1 MSDDEGFEWCAAVD
15 LFDDDDAT
23 RQRHL
28 TPKKS
33 TRWVPSFHELVNLQ
47 MRKFTLALNKGSVT
61 VNLAY
66 RENGTGSSVWDA
78 AIVLAKFLELSG
90 KARDCAVLE
99 LGAGTGLCG
108 LVASALGARSV
119 VLTDL
124 QACLPLLRD
133 NAQPFPNVRVE
144 ALPWGRTVALPP
156 CDLVLLA
163 DCLLPGGTHLFEPL
177 ARTIHSFL
185 LRNASVLF
193 AYEERM
199 DCSAFFDH
207 LDRLGVSCKQYPPA
221 KLHPQYHAPEIHL
234 LSLSLL

>member
-1 MSDDEGFEWCAAVD
+1 MSDDEGFEWHVAID

-23 RQRHL
+23 RRRHL
-28 TPKKS
+28 RPKKT
-33 TRWVPSFHELVNLQ
+33 TRWVPSFHELVDLQ
-47 MRKFTLALNKGSVT
+47 MRTFTLTLNNGSVT

-90 KARDCAVLE
+90 QARDCAVLE

-124 QACLPLLRD
+124 HECLPLLRD
-133 NAQPFPNVRVE
+133 NAQPFPNVCVE
-144 ALPWGRTVALPP
+144 ALPWGRTVALPL

-193 AYEERM
+193 AYEERT
-199 DCSAFFDH
+199 DCSAFFDN
-207 LDRLGVSCKQYPPA
+207 LDKLGVTFRQIPPA
-221 KLHPQYHAPEIHL
+221 KLHPLYQAQDIHL